1 MPSLL
6 PGNEKSKLKRKDY
19 EKSLRELQTEL
30 CFLQDWVRKTRP
42 VGVKVRQAPRGK
54 TKK

>member
-19 EKSLRELQTEL
+19 EKSNVFEVVLL
-30 CFLQDWVRKTRP
+30 WV
-42 VGVKVRQAPRGK
+42 VLVDVRAIAISCISRFASHFY
-54 TKK
+54 